1 MTHLLAT
8 ATSTAPLNIAA
19 MKILLL
25 APALLCL
32 SFELFAA
39 SAGNP
44 IKGEE
49 IFQQCAAC
57 HQVGADAP
65 NTVGPNLNHLFGRTA
80 GSVEDANYSDA
91 MRAKGADE
99 SLIWNEKTLF
109 QFIAGPQRYVPD
121 TIMGFEGLRTEKK
134 IKNVLA
140 YLIQFSPAYEADSL
154 AAVDPEVAA
163 GTALPVI
170 SSTLEEEPVP
180 EFTDEFLASSTA
192 IENGGELWATQCRHC
207 HGNSAYPG
215 KAPKLRPSAYT
226 PDFVFDRVTNGFRKM
241 PAWKS
246 VFTLEQRKELVAN
259 ILSSEFA
266 P

>member
-1 MTHLLAT
+1 
-8 ATSTAPLNIAA
+8 
-19 MKILLL
+19 MKIPLL

-32 SFELFAA
+32 SFQLQAA

-44 IKGEE
+44 VKGEE
-49 IFQQCAAC
+49 IFQQCAVC
-57 HQVGADAP
+57 HNVGADAP
-65 NTVGPNLNHLFGRTA
+65 NSVGPNLNHLFGRIA

-91 MRAKGADE
+91 MRAKGSEE
-99 SLIWNEKTLF
+99 SLVWNEKTLF
-109 QFIAGPQRYVPD
+109 LFIAGPERYVSG
-121 TIMGFEGLRTEKK
+121 TIMGFEGLRTEKE
-134 IKNVLA
+134 INNVLA
-140 YLIQFSPAYEADSL
+140 YLIQFSPAYEANSL
-154 AAVDPEVAA
+154 LAVDPAVAA
-163 GTALPVI
+163 STPLPEV

-180 EFTDEFLASSTA
+180 EFTEEFLSSATA
-192 IENGGELWATQCRHC
+192 IENGGELWAKQCRHC
-207 HGNSAYPG
+207 HGSSAYPG